1 MYNEKTRKLTSLMLM
16 TVMVAGG
23 MTAAFSGFTPTA
35 TAADDELYV
44 SAQVV
49 GNFAGIQVL
58 EIVIDDNDRSETNEA
73 EGRPNVEIEGKDVY
87 MAQATDGSWYA
98 YVVNQIAIDAY
109 AQYNSIFKADL
120 NGQINDSDARCKQ
133 IKPSTMLRA
142 CSSLEKSGHI
152 IQQIL

>member
-23 MTAAFSGFTPTA
+23 MTFAFPGFTPTA
-35 TAADDELYV
+35 NAAVDELYV

-58 EIVIDDNDRSETNEA
+58 EIVIDDNDRSETNES
-73 EGRPNVEIEGKDVY
+73 EGRPNVEIEGDDVY

-98 YVVNQIAIDAY
+98 YVVNQIAIDDY
-109 AQYNSIFKADL
+109 ANYNLIFNAELGGSIGDTDADTIYANATDFL
-120 NGQINDSDARCKQ
+120 AGYKDINAR
-133 IKPSTMLRA
+133 
-142 CSSLEKSGHI
+142 
-152 IQQIL
+152 